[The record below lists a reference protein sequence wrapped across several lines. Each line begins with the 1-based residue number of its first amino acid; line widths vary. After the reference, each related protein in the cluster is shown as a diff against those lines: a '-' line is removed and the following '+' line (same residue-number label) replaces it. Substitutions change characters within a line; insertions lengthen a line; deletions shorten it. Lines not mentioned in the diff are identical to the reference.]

1 MNKLYRLP
9 LRMGSK
15 TQLSDARR
23 RRKSPNL
30 VVIGILA
37 IGALFAL
44 TAIGMTVF
52 GAFKHKA
59 SVPQEVGVAPPPPAP
74 DASPAAPESKEPD
87 AVMPLANPNPAPSA
101 PVATSHPENDP
112 KTSSQEL
119 TAAPARSSTPAVT
132 SPSVGPKHD
141 HKPEAETKSPDK
153 SFTKAARQ
161 ALEKKRTDAE
171 RKRARLEEKY
181 QNHEISTEAYNK
193 GEQEYKSEIQKY
205 RNELKSGT

>member
-15 TQLSDARR
+15 TQLSDTRR
-23 RRKSPNL
+23 HRKSPNL
-30 VVIGILA
+30 VVIGILV

-44 TAIGMTVF
+44 AAIGLAVF
-52 GAFKHKA
+52 GTFKHKA
-59 SVPQEVGVAPPPPAP
+59 RVPQEVGVAPPPPAT
-74 DASPAAPESKEPD
+74 DASPAAPELKGND
-87 AVMPLANPNPAPSA
+87 VVMPLANPNPAPSA
-101 PVATSHPENDP
+101 PATAIHPANDP
-112 KTSSQEL
+112 KTSAPEL
-119 TAAPARSSTPAVT
+119 AATPARSPTPAVP
-132 SPSVGPKHD
+132 SASVGQKHE

-153 SFTKAARQ
+153 SPTKAARQ
-161 ALEKKRTDAE
+161 NLEKKRLDAE

-181 QNHEISTEAYNK
+181 QNHEISTDEYNK